1 MIKEKRE
8 KKKTEEWNG
17 RSEKKEESV
26 RININIEKPNPES
39 QLLTSVNR

>member
-17 RSEKKEESV
+17 RSEEKEESV
-26 RININIEKPNPES
+26 RININIEKPNLES

>member
-1 MIKEKRE
+1 M
-8 KKKTEEWNG
+8 EEWNG
-17 RSEKKEESV
+17 RSEEKEESV